1 MLNMASNPRTS
12 KIKQLCIYLYP
23 SSHLIHSNNMSYM
36 NTKTLKLASAL
47 FLSVALFASSA
58 CAQQDK
64 SKRPSPP
71 DSASAK
77 IGGANVSINYSS
89 PSLKG
94 RKIGTDLAPYGK
106 VWRFGANEPT
116 VFTTDKDI
124 KVEGKTLAAGKYSV
138 YAIPNENEWQ
148 ILFSSVIPSWGIT
161 RTGEATYDPA
171 TNVLTA
177 NVKPKTSSQM
187 YERFKI
193 EFAKPG
199 MLIHWGNIEVPVVMK

>member
-1 MLNMASNPRTS
+1 M
-12 KIKQLCIYLYP
+12 
-23 SSHLIHSNNMSYM
+23 SHM
-36 NTKTLKLASAL
+36 NTKTLKLASTLSLCIAL
-47 FLSVALFASSA
+47 MASSA
-58 CAQQDK
+58 FAQDK

-124 KVEGKTLAAGKYSV
+124 MVEGKPLKAGKYAV
-138 YAIPNENEWQ
+138 FAIPNENEWQ
-148 ILFSSVIPSWGIT
+148 LLFSSVIPSWGIT
-161 RTGEATYDPA
+161 RTGETTYDPA
-171 TNVLTA
+171 NNALTA

-187 YERFKI
+187 YERWKI
-193 EFAKPG
+193 DFTKSA
-199 MLIHWGNIEVPVVMK
+199 MVCHWGNIEVPVGIK